1 MDIGC
6 ILQSY
11 IMAEGCENHLEGS
24 VYGDIYVKRSRGR
37 PRLYTSEEVKQ
48 IRRENANKHY
58 QNNREE
64 VIEKKKT
71 YYLQNRDRILQRK
84 RNKYAEDKLII

>member
-6 ILQSY
+6 ILQLFRMS
-11 IMAEGCENHLEGS
+11 EGCENNEEP
-24 VYGDIYVKRSRGR
+24 YVKRSRGR
-37 PRLYTSEEVKQ
+37 PRIHTIEEVKQ
-48 IRRENANKHY
+48 IRREHANKHY
-58 QNNREE
+58 QNNRED

-84 RNKYAEDKLII
+84 RNKYAEDKIVT